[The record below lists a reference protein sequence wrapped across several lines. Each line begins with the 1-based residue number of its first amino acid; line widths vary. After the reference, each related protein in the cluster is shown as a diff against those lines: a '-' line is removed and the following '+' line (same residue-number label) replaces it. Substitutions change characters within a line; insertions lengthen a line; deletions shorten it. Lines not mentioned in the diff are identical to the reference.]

1 MQEIQ
6 LPQRI
11 IPDLFWIF
19 IIEAKFKTWIDLG
32 VLAKGNSAQ
41 FKGCD
46 LHEKKAKCL
55 TLCKIFYIHEI
66 CMIKLVQAEFPT

>member
-1 MQEIQ
+1 MQEMQ

-19 IIEAKFKTWIDLG
+19 IIEVKFKTWIDLG
-32 VLAKGNSAQ
+32 VLANSNSAQ
-41 FKGCD
+41 FKECD
-46 LHEKKAKCL
+46 LRDKKAKCL

-66 CMIKLVQAEFPT
+66 CMITLVQAEYPT